1 MPCYSDDLGST
12 FENQCSLTYT
22 MNHLQE
28 VYNEPLKE
36 WLPIP
41 GKGEETMN
49 VTEDKNKLKNFKM
62 YSDIPSANSSNL
74 FTAR

>member
-1 MPCYSDDLGST
+1 
-12 FENQCSLTYT
+12 

-62 YSDIPSANSSNL
+62 YRNIPSANSSNL